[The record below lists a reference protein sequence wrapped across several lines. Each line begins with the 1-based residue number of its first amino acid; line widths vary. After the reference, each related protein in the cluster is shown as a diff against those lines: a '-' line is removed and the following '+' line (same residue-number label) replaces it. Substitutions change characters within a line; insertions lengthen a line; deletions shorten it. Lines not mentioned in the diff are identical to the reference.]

1 MYFNKFFKANS
12 FLLFRYVPEGNM
24 TSCTVDYLTED
35 LRSSSYVLIYA
46 CAVYFVPLFTL
57 IYNYTFIVRAVSIHE
72 ENLREQAKKM
82 NVSSLRANAD
92 QQKQSAECRLAK
104 VKFYKRF
111 SSFYFLSYTVQW
123 LKYSITVETGWNMWL
138 FFPLDIDH

>member
-1 MYFNKFFKANS
+1 
-12 FLLFRYVPEGNM
+12 M

-35 LRSSSYVLIYA
+35 LKSSSYVIIYGL
-46 CAVYFVPLFTL
+46 AVYFAPLLSL

-72 ENLREQAKKM
+72 ENLRDQARKM

-104 VKFYKRF
+104 VKF
-111 SSFYFLSYTVQW
+111 LSLAV
-123 LKYSITVETGWNMWL
+123 I
-138 FFPLDIDH
+138 